1 MLRKEWINAD
11 WRLPASAN
19 LPVEVV
25 LGDGKSEIRDVLTG
39 DWRAVVRWRTVD
51 KEPGRKKKAA

>member
-1 MLRKEWINAD
+1 MTRWVDAG

-25 LGDGKSEIRDVLTG
+25 LADGKTEKRDTLTG
-39 DWRAVVRWRTVD
+39 DWRPVVRWKTVD
-51 KEPGRKKKAA
+51 KEPGAKKKSAR

>member
-1 MLRKEWINAD
+1 MEVRWVDAN
-11 WRLPASAN
+11 WRLPAAAN

-25 LGDGKSEIRDVLTG
+25 LADGTTEKRDGLTG

-51 KEPGRKKKAA
+51 KEAGSRKKKA